1 MSQLKSRIDLLYE
14 KHIANKTRNK
24 LTIDGKI
31 NKLST
36 EELRLKY
43 KKINDNINKEREEKK
58 LEIKL
63 KLEEEEKKIKL
74 MKKREEELKILNDK
88 IKKER
93 IEKWVSSGLVRTNRN
108 EMKKKG
114 REYFNNKFKDQI
126 ERDSYLKLCKKNMY
140 EQYDEL
146 IDNVRNIINIIY
158 SDED

>member
-31 NKLST
+31 NKLNT
-36 EELRLKY
+36 EQLRLKY
-43 KKINDNINKEREEKK
+43 KTINDNINKEREEKE
-58 LEIKL
+58 LERKL

-93 IEKWVSSGLVRTNRN
+93 IEKWVSSGLVKSHRN
-108 EMKKKG
+108 KMKKKG
-114 REYFNNKFKDQI
+114 RELFNIKFKDQI
-126 ERDSYLKLCKKNMY
+126 ERESYLNLCKKNMY

-146 IDNVRNIINIIY
+146 IDNVRNIIKIIY
-158 SDED
+158 MEDE